1 MKLIYKMALSLMVLA
16 TGIEK
21 ASAQLDPLAAQY
33 YNNQYLANPAFAGI
47 TGDGLILN
55 AAYRKLWSNIDGAPL
70 TQNITADYGFN
81 NKVGLGLNLNNE
93 SAGLQR
99 QTRIVASYAYH
110 IPLSSGGQ
118 QLHFGISAGI
128 LSQRLENSDIYGNP
142 NDVLV
147 GNYNGR
153 KTYLDG
159 DFGAAYTSGRFNL
172 QAAIPNLKS
181 FFKKDEIKQ
190 ADVATFYTAASYR
203 ISFSEGING
212 VDLEPKVAFRGVKG
226 YDNIWDAGTQLT
238 FADKQLLFI
247 GMYHSN
253 ESATFGL
260 GMDFRKKYLISGM
273 YTTQTSALSGYT
285 NGSFE
290 LNLRL
295 NLSQIKPLLLSTVYT
310 NPSDL

>member
-1 MKLIYKMALSLMVLA
+1 MKSIYKIALSLVVLTA
-16 TGIEK
+16 GIEK

-33 YNNQYLANPAFAGI
+33 YSNQYLVNPAFAGA
-47 TGDGLILN
+47 TGEGLKLN
-55 AAYRKLWSNIDGAPL
+55 AAYRKLWTNIQGSPL

-81 NKVGLGLNLNNE
+81 NKVGVGLNVNNE
-93 SAGLQR
+93 SAGLLK
-99 QTRIVASYAYH
+99 QTRVVASYAYH
-110 IPLSSGGQ
+110 LPLSSGGQ
-118 QLHFGISAGI
+118 QLHFGISAGV
-128 LSQRLENSDIYGNP
+128 LSQRLDMGDLYGNP

-159 DFGAAYTSGRFNL
+159 DFGVAYTSTGFNL
-172 QAAIPNLKS
+172 QASIPNLKS

-190 ADVATFYTAASYR
+190 ADIATFYTAASYL
-203 ISFSEGING
+203 ISLSEGING

-238 FADKQLLFI
+238 FADKQLLFL

-253 ESATFGL
+253 KSATFGL

-295 NLSQIKPLLLSTVYT
+295 NLSK
-310 NPSDL
+310 